1 MRRLALLL
9 VVFGFLSSLHS
20 VRAGPVDLELVLAID
35 VSASIDK
42 EEAALQR
49 AGTIAAITDPEVIKT
64 IQAGLL
70 GKIAVSYIE
79 WAGSERVTLI
89 ADWAV
94 ISDAKSA
101 KAFAKRVAKA
111 PLDVNLFTSIS
122 FALGYAA
129 RKFEGNG
136 FEGTRRVIDISGD
149 GPNNQGLIVDK
160 MRDRVVKA
168 GITINGLPIVNNKPG
183 RYGWPPY
190 AQLAEYYEDCV
201 IGGQGA
207 FLVVADT
214 HKDFARAIKRKM
226 LLEIAGRN
234 PAPSARSKIWR
245 AANKRRAKIHCDIGE
260 LRLEQ
265 YDYFDDQ

>member
-1 MRRLALLL
+1 MRRLALCLA
-9 VVFGFLSSLHS
+9 VVGLASNFHTA
-20 VRAGPVDLELVLAID
+20 RAEPVDLELVLAID

-42 EEAALQR
+42 QEAALQR
-49 AGTIAAITDPEVIKT
+49 AGTIAALTDPEVIKT

-70 GKIAVSYIE
+70 GKIAVTYME

-101 KAFAKRVAKA
+101 KAFARRVAKA

-129 RKFEGNG
+129 RKFENNG

-149 GPNNQGLIVDK
+149 GPNNQGLLVDQMRNRIV
-160 MRDRVVKA
+160 RA

-190 AQLAEYYEDCV
+190 PQLAEYYEDCV

-207 FLVVADT
+207 GGVSGGC
-214 HKDFARAIKRKM
+214 RY
-226 LLEIAGRN
+226 
-234 PAPSARSKIWR
+234 P
-245 AANKRRAKIHCDIGE
+245 
-260 LRLEQ
+260 
-265 YDYFDDQ
+265 